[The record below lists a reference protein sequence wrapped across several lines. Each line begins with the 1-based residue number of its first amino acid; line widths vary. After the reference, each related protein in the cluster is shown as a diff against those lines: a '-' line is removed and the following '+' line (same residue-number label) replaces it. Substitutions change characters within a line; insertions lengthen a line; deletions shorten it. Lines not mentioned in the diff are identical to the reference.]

1 MIAPEEA
8 PMPRKQSTPK
18 VQSANST
25 CRAMG
30 HDWMTTAAANWRVCK
45 RGNCHASQRLVD
57 GRWVSNAAAYRTHV
71 PVVTDGTRQR
81 RPSQSVLWASTSRE
95 KEN

>member
-1 MIAPEEA
+1 
-8 PMPRKQSTPK
+8 MPRKQATPR

-45 RGNCHASQRLVD
+45 RERCRASEHLKD
-57 GRWVSNAAAYRTHV
+57 GVWVSNAAFYRKHV
-71 PVVTDGTRQR
+71 PVETDGTRARLHARQR
-81 RPSQSVLWASTSRE
+81 QLWQPEGGER
-95 KEN
+95 